1 MTFAI
6 GIMILAALFAALV
19 LQFCGDAKNSLCC
32 LCFCL
37 ALQILLLIW
46 NITPT
51 AMDVYQGNTTLKKTY
66 VNGEAVDSTVV
77 FKEKEK

>member
-1 MTFAI
+1 MTIAI
-6 GIMILAALFAALV
+6 GIMMLAALFAALG
-19 LQFCGDAKNSLCC
+19 LQFCGEAKSSLCC

-37 ALQILLLIW
+37 ALQILSLVW
-46 NITPT
+46 NNTPT

-77 FKEKEK
+77 FIEKEK